1 MLIAPPE
8 RTMLALRLL
17 SLTGC
22 DETFTVEK
30 LLNSTKDIQMTFHQ
44 GQMLKQL
51 YDVRKKQQ
59 AFQRGEIG
67 MET

>member
-22 DETFTVEK
+22 DETFTVER
-30 LLNSTKDIQMTFHQ
+30 LFNSTKGIQMSFSQ

-67 MET
+67 MAT